1 MAIAPWFV
9 CGPAALLAALG
20 HRRGPEP
27 TVPTPAEDWR
37 RAVVD
42 VVIPVCRDQRT
53 IIHCLTSLLRQTR
66 QPRRVLLV
74 DDGGV
79 SRDHAVQLARE
90 FARANGIQLQVVV
103 RTWSVGKAVTVKRQA
118 RQFDGDVLFVLDA
131 NTVLASPDYL
141 ERCVRELYQGV
152 GIASA
157 CGTVEPL
164 HPEQRQAIAAR
175 EPFRRWLGEDEWS
188 DPLVPDGSL
197 ERVWRW
203 LGDSYRAHVGRLQQ
217 GFLDTGLM
225 CLCGG
230 VDVPAGEAIAYR
242 RRYLKD
248 MFDRYEPVRG
258 DDLTAVE
265 DIFIA
270 RALATEGYRSI
281 RLVDVTAQ
289 VQYPE
294 WQHLPQQAWSWTTA
308 LLQNDLYL
316 DPLLRTPLTVVRHRL
331 RQWLLRRQ
339 PDRQRPRGPDQRTI
353 REAYRQPFG
362 ERLTR
367 YQGRPIGTGLLVMAL
382 ERTGYPVALL
392 VLALGG
398 WWQVLGWVVAVE
410 VLLTLLV
417 SVRLAPPGRRAVA
430 LLQAVIASPVRYALL
445 LLEPP
450 AMLWFAGRRWL
461 ARQHRWYAR
470 RESDGDRRDA
480 RRSLRH

>member
-9 CGPAALLAALG
+9 CGPAAVLAAFG

-164 HPEQRQAIAAR
+164 RAA
-175 EPFRRWLGEDEWS
+175 
-188 DPLVPDGSL
+188 
-197 ERVWRW
+197 
-203 LGDSYRAHVGRLQQ
+203 
-217 GFLDTGLM
+217 
-225 CLCGG
+225 
-230 VDVPAGEAIAYR
+230 
-242 RRYLKD
+242 
-248 MFDRYEPVRG
+248 
-258 DDLTAVE
+258 
-265 DIFIA
+265 
-270 RALATEGYRSI
+270 
-281 RLVDVTAQ
+281 
-289 VQYPE
+289 
-294 WQHLPQQAWSWTTA
+294 
-308 LLQNDLYL
+308 
-316 DPLLRTPLTVVRHRL
+316 
-331 RQWLLRRQ
+331 
-339 PDRQRPRGPDQRTI
+339 
-353 REAYRQPFG
+353 
-362 ERLTR
+362 
-367 YQGRPIGTGLLVMAL
+367 
-382 ERTGYPVALL
+382 
-392 VLALGG
+392 
-398 WWQVLGWVVAVE
+398 
-410 VLLTLLV
+410 
-417 SVRLAPPGRRAVA
+417 
-430 LLQAVIASPVRYALL
+430 
-445 LLEPP
+445 
-450 AMLWFAGRRWL
+450 
-461 ARQHRWYAR
+461 
-470 RESDGDRRDA
+470 
-480 RRSLRH
+480 